1 MTHKYP
7 VLLIALGATLGA
19 ACDRKDAD
27 RSPPASDNTR
37 VNERDRGKSITPLDQ
52 SNIQADLEVT
62 QKIRQAL
69 VADDTLSQDAKNVKV
84 ITNGGVV
91 TIRGPVKSTAERLVV
106 EAAARRLAGGNR
118 VDIQVEV
125 AP

>member
-7 VLLIALGATLGA
+7 VLLIALGSVLGA
-19 ACDRKDAD
+19 ACDKKDAD

-52 SNIQADLEVT
+52 SNIQADLDVT

-69 VADDTLSQDAKNVKV
+69 MADDTLSQDAKNVKI

-91 TIRGPVKSTAERLVV
+91 TIRGPVKSAAERAAV
-106 EAAARRLAGGNR
+106 EAAARRMAGGNR
-118 VDIQVEV
+118 VDNQVEI